1 MLRAPFN
8 IYRTACAIIVAC
20 CLCSVATAQAQSQ
33 SQTITVVMHVS
44 LRSLDPIIS
53 TTEIVRDYGYM
64 VYDTLL
70 ARDAKDQVQPQ
81 MAEKW
86 SVSPDGKTYTFTLR
100 DGLKWHDGAPVTADD
115 CVASIQ
121 RWATQ
126 DKLGQVMVNLM
137 ADMKAVDAKTFTMT
151 FKEPTAIVLRA
162 LSRPSNIPA
171 FMMPKRVAQTPP
183 GQQIK
188 ETVGSGPFRFING
201 EYRPGVQA
209 VFEKFKD
216 YVPRREPPSGL
227 AGGKVVKVDRVKW
240 LSISDPMTANNAL
253 LNNEIDYIEDVPE
266 DLMAM
271 LESSPDVTLT
281 EYKEQGQESL
291 MRLNHTQPPFNNKL
305 IRQAALRAV
314 DQEAVLQAQVGN
326 PKYYRICAS
335 LFGCDSVYATDVDS
349 DKFVK
354 GDPVKAAAMLKAANY
369 DGTPVVILR
378 PSDDA
383 ASGAMPPVYAQALRK
398 AGFNV
403 QVQDMDGATVTVR
416 RTSKEPTSKGG
427 WSIFS
432 TMSPLSALA
441 DPAGSQT
448 IAANGAGAWYGWP
461 DVPAIEVLRL
471 KMARTSDL
479 TEQKKIAVQ
488 LQRLAI
494 DEVTVIPL
502 GERSIITATRKNV
515 SNQVRAVVPVF
526 WNMTKS

>member
-8 IYRTACAIIVAC
+8 IYRTACAIIMAC
-20 CLCSVATAQAQSQ
+20 CLCSAATAQTQP
-33 SQTITVVMHVS
+33 QTITVVMHVS

-81 MAEKW
+81 MVEKW

-126 DKLGQVMVNLM
+126 DKLGQVMANLM
-137 ADMKAVDAKTFTMT
+137 ADMKALDAKTFTMT
-151 FKEPTAIVLRA
+151 FKEPTDIVLRA

-183 GQQIK
+183 GQPIK
-188 ETVGSGPFRFING
+188 ETIGSGPFRFINS

-216 YVPRREPPSGL
+216 YVPRSEPASGL

-240 LSISDPMTANNAL
+240 VTMSDPMTAVNAL
-253 LNNEIDYIEDVPE
+253 LNNEIDLIEDVPG
-266 DLMAM
+266 DLIPM
-271 LESSPDVTLT
+271 LEHNPEITLQ
-281 EYKEQGQESL
+281 EHKERGSQNVA
-291 MRLNHTQPPFNNKL
+291 RLNFTQPPFDNKL
-305 IRQAALRAV
+305 IRQAALRAI

-326 PKYYRICAS
+326 PKYYRVCAS
-335 LFGCDSVYATDVDS
+335 LYGCDSVYATDVDS

-354 GDPVKAAAMLKAANY
+354 GDPVKAAAMLKAAKY
-369 DGTPVVILR
+369 DGTPVIILH
-378 PSDDA
+378 PTDQPTST
-383 ASGAMPPVYAQALRK
+383 AMPPVYAQALRK
-398 AGFNV
+398 AGFVV
-403 QVQDMDGATVTVR
+403 QMQDMDWQTVTVR
-416 RTSKEPTSKGG
+416 RTSKEPVSKGG
-427 WSIFS
+427 WNIFS

-441 DPAGSQT
+441 DPVGSQT

-461 DVPAIEVLRL
+461 DVPEIEALRM
-471 KMARTSDL
+471 KMARSGNL
-479 TEQKKIAVQ
+479 AEQKKIAVQ
-488 LQRLAI
+488 IQQLAI
-494 DEVTVIPL
+494 DNVVVIPM
-502 GERSIITATRKNV
+502 GERSPVMATRKNV
-515 SNQVRAVVPVF
+515 ATDLSAPAPVF
-526 WNMTKS
+526 WDMTKSGK